1 MTGLLFGPAGIPIQT
16 KKRDTIEGIKTVRKL
31 GLDAMELEFV
41 QGVKM
46 SESKA
51 KEVRRVAE
59 NEGVTLTVHA
69 PYWIN
74 LNTDDPVKYKKSINH
89 IINSARIGYLAGAK
103 SVCFHAAFYQKKD
116 PKVVYKRVKSALQ
129 EIIDILKY
137 EGIDIDIRPETMGKP
152 SQFGTLEEVVSL
164 AKEIDGVYPLIDFAH
179 LHARTIGKLNS
190 YDEFIQILEYL
201 QNELGKNALKNV
213 HLHISGIQYGK
224 KGEQKHLVLE
234 ESDFKY
240 EDLLLALSET
250 KVEGIAICESPN
262 LEEDSLLLKTT
273 WGKFRS

>member
-1 MTGLLFGPAGIPIQT
+1 MNRLLFGPAGIPIRT
-16 KKRDTIEGIKTVRKL
+16 KMRDTVEGIKTVRKL
-31 GLDAMELEFV
+31 GLDAMEIEFV
-41 QGVKM
+41 KGVKM

-51 KEVRRVAE
+51 KELRRVAE

-116 PKVVYKRVKSALQ
+116 PQVVYNRVRSALQ
-129 EIIDILKY
+129 EIMDILKY

-164 AKEIDGVYPLIDFAH
+164 AKEIDRVYPLIDFAH

-190 YDEFIQILEYL
+190 YDEFIQILEYV
-201 QNELGKNALKNV
+201 QNELGGDSLENAHFHV
-213 HLHISGIQYGK
+213 SGIQYGP

-240 EDLLLALSET
+240 EDLLQALI
-250 KVEGIAICESPN
+250 KMDVGGVIICESPN
-262 LEEDSLLLKTT
+262 LEEDTLLLKTT
-273 WGKFRS
+273 WEKFKS